1 MDSKR
6 EQAFVGL
13 FVLVVAALL
22 IGTLFALSGT
32 FSSNQIPYRT
42 VLQECRRTWT
52 RLRSALRGRPSDRTG
67 SQSRGRSGDPT
78 RMLVDFDVNPDL
90 PVKTDS
96 SVLITS
102 TSPLGEN
109 FLGIKPGTA
118 NAPRAPKDYVL
129 KSTEPIGFADIAGA
143 INDLTP
149 QANQLLTNL
158 NARVAELKDTLYRVN
173 DLLNQQNRDNISSSL
188 ANVRGMLQ
196 EDRPLVH
203 KTLTN
208 VNDATEKLKP
218 LIDKFSLATDNA
230 NKTLDHIDAMIG
242 ENRDDIRHAVADL
255 RVTLANAKTAVA
267 QLNNT
272 LDDNSENIDEIIE
285 NLRVTTENLNSFT
298 ETIKTRPY
306 TLLRDSSPSRTSRDR
321 RCRNSREKFSF
332 VKRER
337 GIYEARAGTISELQA
352 EGAKRV

>member
-42 VLQECRRTWT
+42 YFKNAGGLGPGSEVRY
-52 RLRSALRGRPSDRTG
+52 AGGPPIGRVRKVVVDP
-67 SQSRGRSGDPT
+67 GDPT
-78 RMLVDFDVNPDL
+78 RMQVDFDVNPDL

-129 KSTEPIGFADIAGA
+129 KSSEPIGFADIAGA

-158 NARVAELKDTLYRVN
+158 NSRVTELKDTLYRVN
-173 DLLNQQNRDNISSSL
+173 DLLNQQNRENISSSL

-203 KTLTN
+203 KTLAN
-208 VNDATEKLKP
+208 VNDAAEKLKP
-218 LIDKFSLATDNA
+218 LVDKFSEATDKANA
-230 NKTLDHIDAMIG
+230 TLDHIDSMIG

-255 RVTLANAKTAVA
+255 RVTLAKAKTAVS
-267 QLNNT
+267 QLNDT

-306 TLLRDSSPSRTSRDR
+306 TLIRAS
-321 RCRNSREKFSF
+321 
-332 VKRER
+332 
-337 GIYEARAGTISELQA
+337 GIKPRKPGDEPP
-352 EGAKRV
+352 K